1 MEYNLLEGSTTPS
14 TLEKYSLAVA
24 FMKALFVTSP
34 FISKAVFL
42 FPITYV
48 RINTKLKKKS
58 PCGKGE
64 KRLSSFLRAFTL
76 ENLKLWILCLFEIYV
91 KIFLKAFA

>member
-48 RINTKLKKKS
+48 RINTKLKKKKS
-58 PCGKGE
+58 MWKRRE
-64 KRLSSFLRAFTL
+64 KTL
-76 ENLKLWILCLFEIYV
+76 LFS
-91 KIFLKAFA
+91 